1 MTEDELLAD
10 SQWFEEQD
18 ERIISFKHRIIKWLK
33 EAELNKEEERSRK
46 SVGSRSSKSRSS
58 KSSRSS
64 NHSSRSSIKD
74 KAIEEKIKIA
84 ELIAESNFTD
94 QKLKMEYEAKR
105 VEMEEK
111 VPKAQA
117 RAKILDLLDM
127 LPLDGEEDA
136 KGRNIVHNK
145 QMTDK

>member
-1 MTEDELLAD
+1 M
-10 SQWFEEQD
+10 
-18 ERIISFKHRIIKWLK
+18 K

-46 SVGSRSSKSRSS
+46 SVGSRSSKSRSN

-64 NHSSRSSIKD
+64 ICSSRSSIKD

-105 VEMEEK
+105 LEMEEK
-111 VPKAQA
+111 E
-117 RAKILDLLDM
+117 IL
-127 LPLDGEEDA
+127 
-136 KGRNIVHNK
+136 
-145 QMTDK
+145 